1 MAEPSTTTALTVA
14 TTGVGLAALFPG
26 IDGNALIGA
35 FAGATLFVMSAKEL
49 RHWVR
54 GVYLL
59 ISLVMGYIAAPEITR
74 LTFIGQTGVAAFLGA
89 VFCISA
95 TLPMIRQLED
105 GNLIDLMIQW
115 WRK

>member
-1 MAEPSTTTALTVA
+1 MAEPSTTTAIAVA
-14 TTGVGLAALFPG
+14 TTGVGLAAIFPG

-54 GVYLL
+54 GVYLM
-59 ISLVMGYIAAPEITR
+59 ISLVMGYIAAPEITS
-74 LTFIGQTGVAAFLGA
+74 LTFIEQTGVASFLGS

-105 GNLIDLMIQW
+105 GNLIQLIIEW

>member
-1 MAEPSTTTALTVA
+1 MAEPSTTTAVVVA
-14 TTGVGLAALFPG
+14 TTGIGLAAIFPG

-35 FAGATLFVMSAKEL
+35 FAGATLFVMSAREL

-59 ISLVMGYIAAPEITR
+59 ISLVMGYIAAPEITNQ
-74 LTFIGQTGVAAFLGA
+74 TFIEQTGVASFLGS
-89 VFCISA
+89 VFCISV

-105 GNLIDLMIQW
+105 GNWVELIIQR

>member
-1 MAEPSTTTALTVA
+1 MAEPSTATAITVA

-35 FAGATLFVMSAKEL
+35 FAGATLFVMSAREL

-54 GVYLL
+54 AVYLV
-59 ISLVMGYIAAPEITR
+59 ISLVMGYIAAPEITN
-74 LTFIGQTGVAAFLGA
+74 LTFIEQTGVASFLGS

-105 GNLIDLMIQW
+105 ADLLELIQRL
-115 WRK
+115 RK

>member
-1 MAEPSTTTALTVA
+1 MAEPSTTTAVTIA

-35 FAGATLFVMSAKEL
+35 FAGATLFVVSSKEL
-49 RHWVR
+49 HHWVR
-54 GVYLL
+54 GVYLI
-59 ISLVMGYIAAPEITR
+59 ISLVMGYLAAPEITN
-74 LTFIGQTGVAAFLGA
+74 LTFIEQTGVASFLGS

-95 TLPMIRQLED
+95 TLPVIRQLED
-105 GNLIDLMIQW
+105 GNLIDLMIQR